1 MLASPAPESGDDAV
15 ALLESVLSDIQC
27 PHSAARCTRS
37 QEQREVRA
45 FWTLLRR
52 LGERHPGVAHSHCV
66 LVLRLNAMARGA
78 LYDGD
83 HGTALRLLDTAESLT
98 FAGSKL
104 PHALTLRIATYNT
117 LAACHHSLSQNK
129 LATRFLLA
137 AVELGKQLQ
146 RADDRPHELG
156 AADCEASRTHVLR
169 RVGSKL
175 TPTKLGSH
183 PVTSAKYLHIL
194 ARTHLQLHASFA
206 RSGRLD
212 LAQMHAQ
219 LAVAHAAAPQTLA
232 LSAAYEAVVQWGHK
246 GGWSGDSVDSARA
259 EHAVSAFGASF
270 GATSD
275 HCARPAATAV
285 VRASAGLTLAVAYLC
300 AGETRMHANARTDRS
315 GIESSANSTS
325 MDSHSVAEGERLIRT
340 AFSVAAAQSKLLS
353 TSAQR
358 ARAGDVA
365 LLIQRKHNQVQM
377 LTSQHAMSTS
387 SFNVSDN
394 GVGRDEKNTDERD
407 FSAAWP
413 ADPVVIAQDI
423 GLDDSAHVQA
433 LASRPM
439 HWLGKRKMCSGR

>member
-1 MLASPAPESGDDAV
+1 MTDPVIGRRVASVSVARVWRPPAFVRAMLASPATESGDDAV

-183 PVTSAKYLHIL
+183 PVTSAKYRLPIDECPMSTV
-194 ARTHLQLHASFA
+194 RVRA
-206 RSGRLD
+206 RSG
-212 LAQMHAQ
+212 
-219 LAVAHAAAPQTLA
+219 
-232 LSAAYEAVVQWGHK
+232 
-246 GGWSGDSVDSARA
+246 
-259 EHAVSAFGASF
+259 
-270 GATSD
+270 
-275 HCARPAATAV
+275 
-285 VRASAGLTLAVAYLC
+285 
-300 AGETRMHANARTDRS
+300 
-315 GIESSANSTS
+315 
-325 MDSHSVAEGERLIRT
+325 
-340 AFSVAAAQSKLLS
+340 FSPGFV
-353 TSAQR
+353 
-358 ARAGDVA
+358 
-365 LLIQRKHNQVQM
+365 
-377 LTSQHAMSTS
+377 
-387 SFNVSDN
+387 
-394 GVGRDEKNTDERD
+394 
-407 FSAAWP
+407 
-413 ADPVVIAQDI
+413 
-423 GLDDSAHVQA
+423 
-433 LASRPM
+433 
-439 HWLGKRKMCSGR
+439 